1 MWSHNSS
8 NFSTGYTLQQNTILL
23 GLKAITTVIIQIHY
37 DKTDEKLVRE
47 HILTIRWLMTAVRAL
62 WSPLK
67 QCKLRARHSKR
78 AWLHICK
85 SLGPKDSSER
95 GKGSV
100 HVRQKRKIKVFLC
113 LCVVQEV
120 ESVPVQRRMCVAKS
134 CSCCLKKDMLVWVT
148 STPSRTVTEDSLWGG
163 AMEMPH
169 SGLCRSL
176 KSYNTTETYSNFAC
190 IVCVDSHSS
199 RS

>member
-95 GKGSV
+95 GKDTLDRNV
-100 HVRQKRKIKVFLC
+100 
-113 LCVVQEV
+113 
-120 ESVPVQRRMCVAKS
+120 KS
-134 CSCCLKKDMLVWVT
+134 KYFC
-148 STPSRTVTEDSLWGG
+148 
-163 AMEMPH
+163 
-169 SGLCRSL
+169 
-176 KSYNTTETYSNFAC
+176 
-190 IVCVDSHSS
+190 VCVSS
-199 RS
+199 RKWKAYQCSAGCAWQRAAAAAWRRTCWSEWRPHPPELWLKTLSEEVQWKCHIQAFVVHWKATIPLRHILILHVSSV